1 MTYLLDTNVLSET
14 CKRDPEPRVLAWL
27 GDIGSFA
34 LSVISVEEV
43 NYGLT
48 FRPNARIERALERYL
63 RSYCTVHGVTE
74 VVAKHAGML
83 RGQLARKGRVRSQ
96 ADMLIAATA
105 AAHGLMLAT
114 RNERD
119 FDGCG
124 VALYNPFTGR

>member
-14 CKRDPEPRVLAWL
+14 CKREPEPRVLTWL

-34 LSVISVEEV
+34 LSAISVAEV

-48 FRPNARIERALERYL
+48 FRPNARIQRVLERYL
-63 RSYCTVHGVTE
+63 RSYSTVHGVTE
-74 VVAKHAGML
+74 VIAKHAGLL
-83 RGQLARKGRVRSQ
+83 RGQLARKGKVRSQ

-124 VALYNPFTGR
+124 VALYNPFR